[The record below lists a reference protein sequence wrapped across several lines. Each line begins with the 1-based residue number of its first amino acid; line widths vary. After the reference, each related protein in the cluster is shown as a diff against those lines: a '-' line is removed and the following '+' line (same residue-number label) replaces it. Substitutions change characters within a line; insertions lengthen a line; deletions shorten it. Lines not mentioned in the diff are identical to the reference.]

1 MEFVDFIDDYCM
13 EFHSGTYP
21 YYLLPSES
29 FIRLHVLWEDNRSD
43 MLTAALWVLDD
54 PELSE
59 IEPWVAAWFDRKR
72 AREIQE
78 QEVIS
83 GYEF

>member
-1 MEFVDFIDDYCM
+1 MTYEDFIYELYKNFGMQWYSLTPTQNARMKKLYDLDA
-13 EFHSGTYP
+13 
-21 YYLLPSES
+21 SE
-29 FIRLHVLWEDNRSD
+29 
-43 MLTAALWVLDD
+43 MLTASLWVCCGSF
-54 PELSE
+54 ELYQ